1 MCVTSAKYPSRICT
15 QVLIAYGT
23 SIQILILSRCPPSS
37 STSRSAGK
45 SASSSKTMVNR
56 LPFWK
61 IKGLEWKYVEFIVDV
76 ALLPLEWFGDAYVY
90 LPLSVLQ
97 ALFRKLCM
105 NIDIGCHL
113 MNTLDGVNAKSIAAY
128 IMHLVRSCG
137 CTGHN
142 QEEFALRLYF

>member
-1 MCVTSAKYPSRICT
+1 MSSFEFDVPLCRKIC
-15 QVLIAYGT
+15 LFLKDY
-23 SIQILILSRCPPSS
+23 
-37 STSRSAGK
+37 
-45 SASSSKTMVNR
+45 
-56 LPFWK
+56 
-61 IKGLEWKYVEFIVDV
+61 GLEWKYVEFIVDV